1 VSDDDVAGL
10 DDGAPMPLYP
20 GVVQRG
26 AVAFAERSGTPLAI
40 APDHWTDG
48 CAVVEDPLPERGP
61 GREIVVRTYLDPRT
75 GRSLYVESVP
85 AGEGRAFEVGP
96 KRWTD
101 ARST

>member
-1 VSDDDVAGL
+1 VNDDDVAGL
-10 DDGAPMPLYP
+10 GTDDALPLYP

-48 CAVVEDPLPERGP
+48 CAVLEQPLPERGP
-61 GREIVVRTYLDPRT
+61 GPEIIVRAYLDPRT

-96 KRWTD
+96 KRWTE
-101 ARST
+101 AGNR